1 MNDKFDDEGYT
12 SWKARLAKSLERK
25 MNSLPTM
32 KGATGVVRW
41 DRMIGVELSD
51 GGIELRL
58 TKDPGILFR
67 KIQVSREEILNAPGE
82 FSQLLDRVTIVKEED
97 PS

>member
-25 MNSLPTM
+25 MNSLPAM
-32 KGATGVVRW
+32 KDATGVVRW

-58 TKDPGILFR
+58 TKEPGILFR
-67 KIQVSREEILNAPGE
+67 KIQVYREEILNAPGE